1 MSILN
6 YFIRFCDI
14 LLECHKN
21 PSTRIITPVVTPDI
35 PDSAFK
41 MKGRKL
47 LSSSKSKISVEGLR
61 GIIAHDKRRILH
73 LQNKNTLGCMKSNYT
88 QNNNT
93 EKNCDLLSELILRVC
108 NHADALKRK
117 IMIKRNFQVK
127 QECGLC

>member
-1 MSILN
+1 M
-6 YFIRFCDI
+6 
-14 LLECHKN
+14 
-21 PSTRIITPVVTPDI
+21 VTPDI
-35 PDSAFK
+35 PDSAFQ

-73 LQNKNTLGCMKSNYT
+73 LQNKNTFMKSNYT

-127 QECGLC
+127 QECGLR